1 MPFLI
6 FPLVAAVS
14 GGMGFWAGSKTN
26 KVLLTTAFLGGGYLV
41 YKYKIGK

>member
-6 FPLVAAVS
+6 FPLIAAIS
-14 GGMGFWAGSKTN
+14 GGAGWWAGSKTN
-26 KVLLTTAFLGGGYLV
+26 KVLIIGAFLGGGYLV